1 MSSCISW
8 LDCERVKCVVW
19 MSPSQHPEQRLAAV
33 RGADS
38 FQACCSPWRCGYSGT
53 RGNVWKLC
61 VCVNAWECVYM
72 CVCVCVCACV
82 HTRLCT
88 HVWGGRDVDQIA
100 IDLHKVK
107 ECSNC
112 LTILLILL
120 ARKVMFKILRLDFS
134 STWTENFQMYK
145 LDLEK
150 AEEADIKLPTS
161 IGPQGVGAG
170 NNKGMPEK
178 HLFLIHWLC

>member
-1 MSSCISW
+1 MKGSSVWCGWAPASTLNRDLLLSVVLIAFRPAAHRGDVATQGLEGMSESFVC
-8 LDCERVKCVVW
+8 VW
-19 MSPSQHPEQRLAAV
+19 MHGSV
-33 RGADS
+33 
-38 FQACCSPWRCGYSGT
+38 FT
-53 RGNVWKLC
+53 
-61 VCVNAWECVYM
+61 

-82 HTRLCT
+82 HAGLCT